1 MSPSNAPSEDSF
13 HTTVNLLLA
22 SVASR
27 LIKANFAVN
36 NTSTAADG
44 SKMVMFLKVF
54 TDQLKMDHRDPRVKR
69 EAEHW

>member
-13 HTTVNLLLA
+13 HTTVNFLLA

-54 TDQLKMDHRDPRVKR
+54 TDQLKLVHRERRVKR
-69 EAEHW
+69 KADIW